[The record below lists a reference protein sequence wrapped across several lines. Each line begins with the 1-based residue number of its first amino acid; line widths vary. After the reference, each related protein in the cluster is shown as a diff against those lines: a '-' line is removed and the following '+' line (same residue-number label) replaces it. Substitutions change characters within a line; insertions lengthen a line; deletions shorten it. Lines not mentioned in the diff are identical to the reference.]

1 MNVLYSPTSS
11 YFSKPQQEYLIYE
24 GDTNQHIVYWTNL
37 NFFFYL
43 YPSLF
48 MIKTSSQSS
57 SQQQSYSC
65 APSLSMQAP
74 DN

>member
-1 MNVLYSPTSS
+1 
-11 YFSKPQQEYLIYE
+11 
-24 GDTNQHIVYWTNL
+24 
-37 NFFFYL
+37 
-43 YPSLF
+43 
-48 MIKTSSQSS
+48 MIKTYLHTELSS